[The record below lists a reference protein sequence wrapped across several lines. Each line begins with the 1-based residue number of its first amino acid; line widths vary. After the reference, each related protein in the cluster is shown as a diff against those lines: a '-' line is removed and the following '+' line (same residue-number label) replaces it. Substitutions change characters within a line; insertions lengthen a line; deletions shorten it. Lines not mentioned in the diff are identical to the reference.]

1 MSGTQAF
8 MYASEPQA
16 VGTKKR
22 QKYRSEESENDLA
35 LSNNIMYDRRVVRGN
50 TYGAQVVTQNA
61 SRELE
66 RLRMENERAMK
77 REVARRRIDATS
89 RPRTPPPVAGR
100 AHMDTMTDS
109 YLEELSGEQFT
120 PNTQHVMKTIIF
132 IFGCLSIFVCLYR
145 PSCGS

>member
-8 MYASEPQA
+8 MYAAEPQA

-22 QKYRSEESENDLA
+22 QKYRTEESDENDLA

-50 TYGAQVVTQNA
+50 TYGAQVVTQNS

-77 REVARRRIDATS
+77 REVARRRIDASS
-89 RPRTPPPVAGR
+89 RPRTPPAVAGR
-100 AHMDTMTDS
+100 THMDTMTDS
-109 YLEELSGEQFT
+109 YLEELSGEFL
-120 PNTQHVMKTIIF
+120 V
-132 IFGCLSIFVCLYR
+132 V
-145 PSCGS
+145 

>member
-1 MSGTQAF
+1 MEGSQPQAF

-22 QKYRSEESENDLA
+22 QKYRTEENEDL
-35 LSNNIMYDRRVVRGN
+35 SNNNIMYDRRVVRGN

-77 REVARRRIDATS
+77 REIARRRIDATS
-89 RPRTPPPVAGR
+89 RPRTPPPVPGR
-100 AHMDTMTDS
+100 IHMDTMTDS
-109 YLEELSGEQFT
+109 YLEELSGID
-120 PNTQHVMKTIIF
+120 NM
-132 IFGCLSIFVCLYR
+132 SI
-145 PSCGS
+145 